1 MKTLFSISTIVKRI
15 ASGLLALSALLCA
28 AALAAEEK
36 SDMLITRDHFIP
48 HVSTVPANA
57 GQLVG
62 IHVREKIQPRASGQA
77 AGRVVLFVH
86 GVSIPSVPDFDL
98 DYKTYNWMAYLAR
111 AGFRVYAMDHT
122 GYGGSPRPMMDDP
135 SNVNPQQQAII
146 TPRPL
151 KGATAPNYPFQFNTI
166 RDDWGEI
173 DAVVDWLRKL
183 HRVGRVSLV
192 GWSAGGPRVGGYVAQ
207 HAGKVDRVILYA
219 PGPTV
224 EGLQIPEHTDAGFP
238 MNLQTRE
245 DLEKKRWDPDVRC
258 PGQLEPGIRDVVWK
272 AIMQWDR
279 VGASWGPE
287 GGVMRVRAATRFG
300 WTRELAG
307 KVRAPTLVMA
317 GEYDRLE
324 ERRSVY
330 EQLGSKD
337 KVFMNVACGSHFMLW
352 EKQHTALHIASKE
365 WLTHGRLKNVR
376 RGEIR
381 VDPDGAF
388 IVGAE
393 AIRAK

>member
-1 MKTLFSISTIVKRI
+1 
-15 ASGLLALSALLCA
+15 
-28 AALAAEEK
+28 
-36 SDMLITRDHFIP
+36 
-48 HVSTVPANA
+48 
-57 GQLVG
+57 
-62 IHVREKIQPRASGQA
+62 
-77 AGRVVLFVH
+77 
-86 GVSIPSVPDFDL
+86 
-98 DYKTYNWMAYLAR
+98 
-111 AGFRVYAMDHT
+111 
-122 GYGGSPRPMMDDP
+122 MMDDP

-151 KGATAPNYPFQFNTI
+151 RGATAPNYPYQLNTI

-173 DAVVDWLRKL
+173 DTVVDWLRKL
-183 HRVGRVSLV
+183 HQVRRVSLI

-207 HAGKVDRVILYA
+207 HPGKVDRVILYA

-224 EGLQIPEHTDAGFP
+224 EGLQIPGRTEAGFP

-272 AIMQWDR
+272 SIMQWDR

-300 WTRELAG
+300 WTRALAA
-307 KVRAPTLVMA
+307 KVVAPTLVMA

-324 ERRSVY
+324 ERRGVY

-337 KVFMNVACGSHFMLW
+337 KVFMNVACASHFMLW
-352 EKQHTALHIASKE
+352 EKQHSALHVASKE

-376 RGEIR
+376 RGEMR
-381 VDPDGAF
+381 VDPDGNF
-388 IVGAE
+388 QTG
-393 AIRAK
+393 K

>member
-1 MKTLFSISTIVKRI
+1 
-15 ASGLLALSALLCA
+15 
-28 AALAAEEK
+28 
-36 SDMLITRDHFIP
+36 MLITRDHFVP

-62 IHVREKIQPRASGQA
+62 IHVREKVKANAGGA

-86 GVSIPSVPDFDL
+86 GVSVPSVPDFDL
-98 DYKTYNWMAYLAR
+98 DYKSYNWMAYLAS

-151 KGATAPNYPFQFNTI
+151 LGTTAPNYPYQFNTI

-173 DAVVDWLRKL
+173 DTVVDWLRKSN
-183 HRVGRVSLV
+183 RVGRVSII

-207 HAGKVDRVILYA
+207 HSRKIERVILYA

-224 EGLQIPEHTDAGFP
+224 EGLQIPERTDAGFP

-258 PGQLEPGIRDVVWK
+258 RGQLEPGIRDVVWK

-300 WTRELAG
+300 WTRALAA
-307 KVRAPTLVMA
+307 KVVAPVLVMA

-337 KVFMNVACGSHFMLW
+337 KVFMNVACASHFMLW
-352 EKQHTALHIASKE
+352 EKQHTALHVASKE
-365 WLTHGRLKNVR
+365 WLAHGRLKNVR
-376 RGEIR
+376 RGELR
-381 VDPDGAF
+381 VDPDGNF
-388 IVGAE
+388 QTG
-393 AIRAK
+393 K

>member
-1 MKTLFSISTIVKRI
+1 
-15 ASGLLALSALLCA
+15 
-28 AALAAEEK
+28 
-36 SDMLITRDHFIP
+36 MLITRDHFVP

-62 IHVREKIQPRASGQA
+62 IHVREKIRARAPRAA

-86 GVSIPSVPDFDL
+86 GVSVPSVPDFDL
-98 DYKTYNWMAYLAR
+98 DYKSYNWMAYLAR
-111 AGFRVYAMDHT
+111 AGFRAYAMDHT

-151 KGATAPNYPFQFNTI
+151 RGATAPNYPYQLNTI

-173 DAVVDWLRKL
+173 DTVVDWLRKAN
-183 HRVGRVSLV
+183 RVKRISIV

-207 HAGKVDRVILYA
+207 HPKKIHRVILYA

-224 EGLQIPEHTDAGFP
+224 EGLQIPGRIDAGFP

-300 WTRELAG
+300 WTRALAA
-307 KVRAPTLVMA
+307 KVAAPVLVMA

-337 KVFMNVACGSHFMLW
+337 KVFMNVACASHFMLW
-352 EKQHTALHIASKE
+352 EKQHTALHVASKE

-376 RGEIR
+376 RGEMR
-381 VDPDGAF
+381 VDPDGNF
-388 IVGAE
+388 QTGA
-393 AIRAK
+393 AAVRAK

>member
-1 MKTLFSISTIVKRI
+1 
-15 ASGLLALSALLCA
+15 
-28 AALAAEEK
+28 
-36 SDMLITRDHFIP
+36 MLITKDHFVP

-62 IHVREKIQPRASGQA
+62 IHVREKIKAKAGGA
-77 AGRVVLFVH
+77 TGRVVLFVH
-86 GVSIPSVPDFDL
+86 GVSVPSVPDFDL
-98 DYKTYNWMAYLAR
+98 DYKSYNWMAYLAR
-111 AGFRVYAMDHT
+111 AGFRAYAMDHT

-151 KGATAPNYPFQFNTI
+151 QGAKAPNYPYQFNTI

-173 DAVVDWLRKL
+173 DTVVDWLRKAN
-183 HRVGRVSLV
+183 RVKRISIV

-207 HAGKVDRVILYA
+207 HPEKIHRVILYA

-224 EGLQIPEHTDAGFP
+224 EGLQIPGHTDAGFP

-300 WTRELAG
+300 WTRALAA
-307 KVRAPTLVMA
+307 KVVAPTLVMA

-324 ERRSVY
+324 ERRAVY

-337 KVFMNVACGSHFMLW
+337 KVFMHVACASHFMLW
-352 EKQHTALHIASKE
+352 ENQHTALHVASQE

-376 RGEIR
+376 RGEMR
-381 VDPDGAF
+381 VDPDGIF
-388 IVGAE
+388 QIGAD
-393 AIRAK
+393 AMRAK